1 MHGIGR
7 GRRTWISRYRHKM
20 GRSYGVSF
28 PINSRNES
36 SLTAMDDINLCDN
49 VDWCF
54 WNYAGFAVQNSLC
67 LFRDSI
73 LVHLPLG

>member
-7 GRRTWISRYRHKM
+7 GRRTRISRYRQKM
-20 GRSYGVSF
+20 GRSYGLPF
-28 PINSRNES
+28 PINSRDES
-36 SLTAMDDINLCDN
+36 SLTAIYDINLYDN
-49 VDWCF
+49 VDRCF
-54 WNYAGFAVQNSLC
+54 WNYAGFPIQSSLC